1 MMTTNSNEK
10 AKDIQ
15 TISPESMITK
25 KDFNQC
31 FWRSLT
37 LDSSWNYERQQNL
50 AYCYIMAPIIRR
62 VYDREEDRAEA
73 LKRHLEFM
81 SVTPHICTLLVG
93 ISGAMEEENAKNPDF
108 DESSINAVKSSLM
121 GPMAGIGDSF
131 FWGTLKLIAAGVGIA
146 LASQGNIMGPI
157 LFFLII
163 NVPHFILRYLCLD
176 KGFKYGTQFFKD
188 ISSGGIITKV
198 TEAAT
203 MLGLMV
209 IGGMTAVNVSLNLA
223 LTVGSGDWAEPL
235 QNYLD
240 EIMPGLLPAIL
251 FGIMYWLLGKKVK
264 TTTILIAVM
273 VICIILSGIGVV

>member
-1 MMTTNSNEK
+1 MTTNS
-10 AKDIQ
+10 KDMTKDLQ
-15 TISPESMITK
+15 TISPESKITK

-37 LDSSWNYERQQNL
+37 LDSSWNYERMQNI
-50 AYCYIMAPIIRR
+50 AYCYMMAPIIRR
-62 VYDREEDRAEA
+62 LYENKEDRAAA

-81 SVTPHICTLLVG
+81 SVTPHISTLLVG

-108 DESSINAVKSSLM
+108 DENSINAVKSSLM
-121 GPMAGIGDSF
+121 GPMAGVGDSF
-131 FWGTLKLIAAGVGIA
+131 FWGTLLLIAAGVGVS

-163 NVPHFILRYLCLD
+163 NIPHFILRYLCLD

-188 ISSGGIITKV
+188 ISSGGIITKI

-203 MLGLMV
+203 MLGPMV
-209 IGGMTAVNVSLNLA
+209 IGGMTAANVNFNLA
-223 LTVGSGDWAEPL
+223 INVGSGDWAEPL

-240 EIMPGLLPAIL
+240 EIMPGLLPAAL

>member
-1 MMTTNSNEK
+1 MTTNS
-10 AKDIQ
+10 KDMTKDLQ
-15 TISPESMITK
+15 TISPESKITK

-37 LDSSWNYERQQNL
+37 LDSSWNYERMQNI
-50 AYCYIMAPIIRR
+50 AYCYMMAPIIRR
-62 VYDREEDRAEA
+62 LYENKEDRAAA

-81 SVTPHICTLLVG
+81 SVTPHISTLLVG

-108 DESSINAVKSSLM
+108 DENSINAVKSSLM
-121 GPMAGIGDSF
+121 GPMAGVGDSF
-131 FWGTLKLIAAGVGIA
+131 FWGTLLLIAAGVGVS

-163 NVPHFILRYLCLD
+163 NIPHFILRYLCLD

-188 ISSGGIITKV
+188 ISSGGIITKI

-209 IGGMTAVNVSLNLA
+209 IGGMTAANVNFNLSIN
-223 LTVGSGDWAEPL
+223 VGSGDWAEPL

-240 EIMPGLLPAIL
+240 EIMPGLLPAAL

>member
-1 MMTTNSNEK
+1 MTTNS
-10 AKDIQ
+10 KDMTKDLQ
-15 TISPESMITK
+15 TISPESKITK

-37 LDSSWNYERQQNL
+37 LDSSWNYERMQNI
-50 AYCYIMAPIIRR
+50 AYCYMMAPIIRR
-62 VYDREEDRAEA
+62 LYENKEDRAAA

-81 SVTPHICTLLVG
+81 SVTPHISTLLVG

-108 DESSINAVKSSLM
+108 DENSINAVKSSLM
-121 GPMAGIGDSF
+121 GPMAGVGDSF
-131 FWGTLKLIAAGVGIA
+131 FWGTLLLIAAGVGVS

-163 NVPHFILRYLCLD
+163 NIPHFILRYLCLD

-188 ISSGGIITKV
+188 ISSGGIITKI

-209 IGGMTAVNVSLNLA
+209 IGGMTAANVNFNLA
-223 LTVGSGDWAEPL
+223 INVGSGDWAEPL

-240 EIMPGLLPAIL
+240 EIMPGLLPAAL

-273 VICIILSGIGVV
+273 VICIILSAIGVV

>member
-1 MMTTNSNEK
+1 M
-10 AKDIQ
+10 
-15 TISPESMITK
+15 
-25 KDFNQC
+25 
-31 FWRSLT
+31 
-37 LDSSWNYERQQNL
+37 
-50 AYCYIMAPIIRR
+50 MAPIIRR
-62 VYDREEDRAEA
+62 LYENKEDRAAA

-81 SVTPHICTLLVG
+81 SVTPHISTLLVG

-108 DESSINAVKSSLM
+108 DENSINAVKSSLM
-121 GPMAGIGDSF
+121 GPMAGVGDSF
-131 FWGTLKLIAAGVGIA
+131 FWGTLLLIAAGVGVS

-163 NVPHFILRYLCLD
+163 NIPHFILRYLCLD

-188 ISSGGIITKV
+188 ISSGGIITKI

-209 IGGMTAVNVSLNLA
+209 IGGMTAANVNFNLA
-223 LTVGSGDWAEPL
+223 INVGSGDWAEPL

-240 EIMPGLLPAIL
+240 EIMPGLLPAAL

>member
-1 MMTTNSNEK
+1 MTTNS
-10 AKDIQ
+10 KDMTKDLQ
-15 TISPESMITK
+15 TISPESKITK

-31 FWRSLT
+31 FWRSL
-37 LDSSWNYERQQNL
+37 DSSWNYERMQNI
-50 AYCYIMAPIIRR
+50 AYCYMMAPIIRR
-62 VYDREEDRAEA
+62 LYENKEDRAAA

-81 SVTPHICTLLVG
+81 SVTPHISTLLVG

-108 DESSINAVKSSLM
+108 DENSINAVKSSLM
-121 GPMAGIGDSF
+121 GPMAGVGDSF
-131 FWGTLKLIAAGVGIA
+131 FWGTLLLIAAGVGVS

-163 NVPHFILRYLCLD
+163 NIPHFILRYLCLD

-188 ISSGGIITKV
+188 ISSGGIITKI

-209 IGGMTAVNVSLNLA
+209 IGGMTAANVNFNLA
-223 LTVGSGDWAEPL
+223 INVGSGDWAEPL

-240 EIMPGLLPAIL
+240 EIMPGLLPAAL

>member
-1 MMTTNSNEK
+1 MTTNS
-10 AKDIQ
+10 KDMTKNLQ
-15 TISPESMITK
+15 TISPESKITK

-37 LDSSWNYERQQNL
+37 LDSSWNYERMQNI
-50 AYCYIMAPIIRR
+50 AYCYMMAPIIRR
-62 VYDREEDRAEA
+62 LYENKEDRAAA

-81 SVTPHICTLLVG
+81 SVTPHISTLLVG

-108 DESSINAVKSSLM
+108 DENSINAVKSSLM
-121 GPMAGIGDSF
+121 GPMAGVGDSF
-131 FWGTLKLIAAGVGIA
+131 FWGTLLLIAAGVGVS

-163 NVPHFILRYLCLD
+163 NIPHFILRYLCLD

-188 ISSGGIITKV
+188 ISSGGIITKI

-209 IGGMTAVNVSLNLA
+209 IGGMTAANVNFNLA
-223 LTVGSGDWAEPL
+223 INVGSGDWAEPL

-240 EIMPGLLPAIL
+240 EIMPGLLPAAL

>member
-1 MMTTNSNEK
+1 MT
-10 AKDIQ
+10 KDLQ
-15 TISPESMITK
+15 TISPESKITK

-37 LDSSWNYERQQNL
+37 LDSSWNYERMQNI
-50 AYCYIMAPIIRR
+50 AYCYMMAPIIRR
-62 VYDREEDRAEA
+62 LYENKEDRAAA

-81 SVTPHICTLLVG
+81 SVTPHISTLLVG

-108 DESSINAVKSSLM
+108 DENSINAVKSSLM
-121 GPMAGIGDSF
+121 GPMAGVGDSF
-131 FWGTLKLIAAGVGIA
+131 FWGTLLLIAAGVGVS

-163 NVPHFILRYLCLD
+163 NIPHFILRYLCLD
-176 KGFKYGTQFFKD
+176 KGFKYGTQLFKD
-188 ISSGGIITKV
+188 ISSGGIITKI

-209 IGGMTAVNVSLNLA
+209 IGGMTAANVNFNLA
-223 LTVGSGDWAEPL
+223 INVGSGDWAEPL

-240 EIMPGLLPAIL
+240 EIMPGLLPAAL

>member
-1 MMTTNSNEK
+1 MTTNS
-10 AKDIQ
+10 KDMTKDLQ
-15 TISPESMITK
+15 TISPERKIKK

-37 LDSSWNYERQQNL
+37 LDSSWNYERMQNI
-50 AYCYIMAPIIRR
+50 AYCYMMAPIIRR
-62 VYDREEDRAEA
+62 LYENKEDRAAA

-81 SVTPHICTLLVG
+81 SVTPHISTLLVG

-108 DESSINAVKSSLM
+108 DENSINAVKSSLM
-121 GPMAGIGDSF
+121 GPMAGVGDSF
-131 FWGTLKLIAAGVGIA
+131 FWGTLLLIAAGVGVS

-163 NVPHFILRYLCLD
+163 NIPHFILRYLCLD

-188 ISSGGIITKV
+188 ISSGGIITKI

-209 IGGMTAVNVSLNLA
+209 IGGMTAANVNFNLA
-223 LTVGSGDWAEPL
+223 INVGSGDWAEPL

-240 EIMPGLLPAIL
+240 EIMPGLLPAAL

>member
-1 MMTTNSNEK
+1 MT
-10 AKDIQ
+10 KDLQ
-15 TISPESMITK
+15 TISPESKITK

-37 LDSSWNYERQQNL
+37 LDSSWNYERMQNI
-50 AYCYIMAPIIRR
+50 AYCYMMAPIIRR
-62 VYDREEDRAEA
+62 LYENKEDRAAA

-81 SVTPHICTLLVG
+81 SVTPHISTLLVG

-108 DESSINAVKSSLM
+108 DENSINAVKSSLM
-121 GPMAGIGDSF
+121 GPMAGVGDSF
-131 FWGTLKLIAAGVGIA
+131 FWGTLLLIAAGVGVS

-163 NVPHFILRYLCLD
+163 NIPHFILRYLCLD

-188 ISSGGIITKV
+188 ISSGGIITKI

-209 IGGMTAVNVSLNLA
+209 IGGMTAANVNFNLA
-223 LTVGSGDWAEPL
+223 INVGSGDWAEPL

-240 EIMPGLLPAIL
+240 EIMPGLLPAAL